1 MKIIRN
7 IPAASKVLVDVVRY
21 NKYKSLIDNAKASGD
36 KEEER
41 RLILEATSTFGPK
54 IIEQFNCDLHVHGE
68 ENIPEEGPVVIML
81 NHQSYADIPV
91 MFAVFRKFQF
101 GFIAKQY
108 LAKAPILGQWM
119 PRIRSVFI
127 GSGDARESL
136 KAITKGIEYINDGY
150 SLAICPE
157 GTRSKGPTVG
167 PFMKGA
173 IKLATKP
180 GVPIVPVA
188 LNGTYHM
195 LEETGV
201 VSPARVDVKIY
212 PAIPTAGISRK
223 EEKEL
228 GDQIENMIRTGV
240 EELYALQSASA

>member
-7 IPAASKVLVDVVRY
+7 IPAAVKVLGDVIHY

-36 KEEER
+36 AEEER

-54 IIEQFNCDLHVHGE
+54 IMRQFGCDLHVHGE
-68 ENIPEEGPVVIML
+68 ETIPENGPVVIML

-101 GFIAKQY
+101 GFVAKEY
-108 LAKAPILGQWM
+108 LAKAPVLGQWM

-127 GSGDARESL
+127 KNDDPRESL
-136 KAITKGIEYINDGY
+136 KAISQGVEYIKDGY

-195 LEETGV
+195 LEETGA

-228 GDQIENMIRTGV
+228 GDEIENMIRAGV
-240 EELYALQSASA
+240 AELHALQSESA

>member
-21 NKYKSLIDNAKASGD
+21 NKYKSLIDNAKVSGD

-54 IIEQFNCDLHVHGE
+54 IMEQFGCDLHVYGE
-68 ENIPEEGPVVIML
+68 ENIPESGPVVIIL

-108 LAKAPILGQWM
+108 LAKAPVLGQWM

-127 GSGDARESL
+127 GGDDPRDSL
-136 KAITKGIEYINDGY
+136 KAINKGIEYINEGF

-240 EELYALQSASA
+240 EELYALQSALA

>member
-1 MKIIRN
+1 MKITRN
-7 IPAASKVLVDVVRY
+7 ISAAFKVFGDVIHY
-21 NKYKSLIDNAKASGD
+21 NKYKSLIDNAKATGD
-36 KEEER
+36 AEEER

-54 IIEQFNCDLHVHGE
+54 IMEQFGCDLHVHGE
-68 ENIPEEGPVVIML
+68 ENIPENGPVVIML

-101 GFIAKQY
+101 GFVAKEY
-108 LAKAPILGQWM
+108 LAKAPVLGQWM

-127 GSGDARESL
+127 KNDDPREAL
-136 KAITKGIEYINDGY
+136 KAISQGVEYIKDGY

-157 GTRSKGPTVG
+157 GTRSKGPVVG

-188 LNGTYHM
+188 LNGTYKM

-223 EEKEL
+223 EEKDLTDHVEDLIRSGVAEL
-228 GDQIENMIRTGV
+228 A
-240 EELYALQSASA
+240 ELQ

>member
-7 IPAASKVLVDVVRY
+7 IPAAVKVLGDVVHY
-21 NKYKSLIDNAKASGD
+21 NKYKSLIDDAKASGD
-36 KEEER
+36 AEEER

-54 IIEQFNCDLHVHGE
+54 IIKQFGCDLHVHGE
-68 ENIPEEGPVVIML
+68 ENIPENGPVVIML

-101 GFIAKQY
+101 GFVAKEY
-108 LAKAPILGQWM
+108 LAKAPVLGQWM

-127 GSGDARESL
+127 KNDDPRESL
-136 KAITKGIEYINDGY
+136 KAISQGVEYIKDGY

-195 LEETGV
+195 LEETGAV
-201 VSPARVDVKIY
+201 RPARVDVKIF
-212 PAIPTAGISRK
+212 PPIPTAGISRK

-228 GDQIENMIRTGV
+228 GDEIENMIRSGV
-240 EELYALQSASA
+240 AELHTLQSESA

>member
-7 IPAASKVLVDVVRY
+7 IPAATKVLVDVVRY

-54 IIEQFNCDLHVHGE
+54 IVEQFNCDLHVHGE

-119 PRIRSVFI
+119 PRC
-127 GSGDARESL
+127 A
-136 KAITKGIEYINDGY
+136 
-150 SLAICPE
+150 
-157 GTRSKGPTVG
+157 
-167 PFMKGA
+167 
-173 IKLATKP
+173 
-180 GVPIVPVA
+180 
-188 LNGTYHM
+188 
-195 LEETGV
+195 
-201 VSPARVDVKIY
+201 
-212 PAIPTAGISRK
+212 
-223 EEKEL
+223 
-228 GDQIENMIRTGV
+228 
-240 EELYALQSASA
+240 